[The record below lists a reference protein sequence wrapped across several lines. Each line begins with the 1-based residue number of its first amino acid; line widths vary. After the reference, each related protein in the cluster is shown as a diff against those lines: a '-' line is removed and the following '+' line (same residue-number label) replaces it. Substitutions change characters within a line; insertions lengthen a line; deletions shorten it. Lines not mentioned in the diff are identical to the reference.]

1 MAARALNTGDIIE
14 KVRRKIVERGGSNG
28 IRSIAKLLTI
38 MDDNGDKRLSKD
50 ELKLVHSYEI
60 YMYSTQ

>member
-1 MAARALNTGDIIE
+1 MAASAQSADPRALAARALDTGDIIE
-14 KVRRKIVERGGSNG
+14 RVRRKIVERGGSNG

-50 ELKLVHSYEI
+50 ELK
-60 YMYSTQ
+60 